1 MKLALL
7 VPYVAMVIGLYIF
20 KSGWIAFILY
30 HLLILG
36 FLIYSKKLSSWKNM
50 FKGFNLGFAFGAILF
65 GLMGGIILYFLSPYA
80 GVESKLT
87 PVLTSLGLTGG
98 IWMAF
103 VIYHFLINSWF
114 EEFFWRDYLGSDKKG
129 FVFSDFVFAGYHLL
143 VLALFLS
150 WPWWILSFAILSFA
164 AWFWRHLRR
173 KYNGLLM
180 PILSHI
186 AADASIMLVAYF
198 ISL

>member
-7 VPYVAMVIGLYIF
+7 VPYVAMIIGLYIF

-50 FKGFNLGFAFGAILF
+50 FKGFNLIFAIGSILF
-65 GLMGGIILYFLSPYA
+65 GLLGGLILYFLSPYA
-80 GVESKLT
+80 SVESKISI
-87 PVLTSLGLTGG
+87 VLASIGLTGS
-98 IWMAF
+98 IWLGF
-103 VIYHFLINSWF
+103 VVYHFLINPWF

-129 FVFSDFVFAGYHLL
+129 FVLTDFVFAGYHLL

-150 WPWWILSFAILSFA
+150 WQWLVLSFAILSFA
-164 AWFWRHLRR
+164 AWFWRYLRR
-173 KYNGLLM
+173 KHKGLLM

-186 AADASIMLVAYF
+186 AADASIMIVAYVL
-198 ISL
+198 SL